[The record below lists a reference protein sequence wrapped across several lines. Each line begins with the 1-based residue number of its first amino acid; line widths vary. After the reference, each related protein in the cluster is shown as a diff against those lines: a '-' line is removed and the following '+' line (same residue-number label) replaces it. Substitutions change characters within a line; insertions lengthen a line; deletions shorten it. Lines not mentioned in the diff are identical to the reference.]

1 MFVKN
6 GILLTKDET
15 SELFLIIQQ
24 NANNHVKKG
33 SSTLHEGS
41 AEVNDILC
49 ICDEDVILQLKDL
62 SSVEF

>member
-41 AEVNDILC
+41 TEVNDILC
-49 ICDEDVILQLKDL
+49 ICDEDVIL
-62 SSVEF
+62 